1 MTHSDSLASPAE
13 ETTGQSLEPPR
24 WLARDTAYMRY
35 VADVC
40 STPQGRRDLR
50 DGLNI
55 RRLDESWR
63 MMRHLRPRIPNWG
76 PDATLAHLAV
86 AGLYAHQA
94 ANPTT
99 DRTTPILYDPAHG
112 NLGWSLERAVRQG
125 VLREDS
131 TADLLERVA
140 RQRRL
145 QPALA
150 LLHRPVTRMTAAG
163 IPVSWP
169 RLLRDLNG
177 WPKYRTQIADAWMQ
191 SHYSPDL
198 TRLTETPEEIPA

>member
-1 MTHSDSLASPAE
+1 MTSTTPDPTAADDPARQN
-13 ETTGQSLEPPR
+13 TEPPL
-24 WLARDTAYMRY
+24 WLARETAYMKY
-35 VADVC
+35 VAEIC

-63 MMRHLRPRIPNWG
+63 LMRHLRPRIPNWG

-99 DRTTPILYDPAHG
+99 ERSTPVLYDPAHG
-112 NLGWSLERAVRQG
+112 NLGWSLERAVHHG
-125 VLREDS
+125 VLREE
-131 TADLLERVA
+131 TAADLLERTA

-150 LLHRPVTRMTAAG
+150 LLHRPITRMTAAG

-191 SHYSPDL
+191 SHYNPNPTPDMNAA
-198 TRLTETPEEIPA
+198 EELSA

>member
-13 ETTGQSLEPPR
+13 ETVRQSLEPPR
-24 WLARDTAYMRY
+24 WLARDTAYMQY

-76 PDATLAHLAV
+76 PDATVAHLAV

-94 ANPTT
+94 ANPTL
-99 DRTTPILYDPAHG
+99 DRTTPVLYDPAHG
-112 NLGWSLERAVRQG
+112 DLGWSLERAVRQG
-125 VLREDS
+125 ILRERPPAGDAG
-131 TADLLERVA
+131 TVA
-140 RQRRL
+140 GRSAVVRRPSL
-145 QPALA
+145 MRPCREPM
-150 LLHRPVTRMTAAG
+150 HGGHVPVTAEEG
-163 IPVSWP
+163 SC
-169 RLLRDLNG
+169 
-177 WPKYRTQIADAWMQ
+177 IADHVSVRSVSLQ
-191 SHYSPDL
+191 RTKCSL
-198 TRLTETPEEIPA
+198 TTHQVFAHD

>member
-1 MTHSDSLASPAE
+1 MTLPEPGPSPAHALA
-13 ETTGQSLEPPR
+13 TPAPEPPA
-24 WLARDTAYMRY
+24 WLARETAYMSY

-50 DGLNI
+50 DGLNL

-76 PDATLAHLAV
+76 PDATVAHLAV

-99 DRTTPILYDPAHG
+99 DHAVPTVYDAAHG
-112 NLGWSLERAVRQG
+112 NVGWSLERAVHHS

-145 QPALA
+145 KPALA
-150 LLHRPVTRMTAAG
+150 LLHRPVIRMTAAG

-169 RLLRDLNG
+169 RLLRDLNS
-177 WPKYRTQIADAWMQ
+177 WPKYRLKIADAWMQ
-191 SHYSPDL
+191 SYYSPEP
-198 TRLTETPEEIPA
+198 THPANTTEELSA